1 MPKEDNEILKYNHGE
16 KCMKIPFIVYADLES
31 LLEKM
36 STCHNNP
43 EKSSTTKVNKH
54 KPSDYTLFTDCSFD
68 LTKSNL
74 DCYRGKDYKER
85 FFKDLKEHATKIINY
100 VKKEMVPL
108 TDKEPKSYKKQKVYY
123 ICKKG
128 FNTDKNYK
136 NALKLY
142 HKVRDHWHY
151 TRKYRGASQ
160 SICDLRYKTQ
170 KEIPVVFHNGSTYD
184 YHFIINELS
193 NKSEVQFECLGE
205 NTEKYIT
212 FSLLIKK
219 NL

>member
-68 LTKSNL
+68 LAKSNL

-142 HKVRDHWHY
+142 HKVRDH
-151 TRKYRGASQ
+151 
-160 SICDLRYKTQ
+160 
-170 KEIPVVFHNGSTYD
+170 
-184 YHFIINELS
+184 
-193 NKSEVQFECLGE
+193 
-205 NTEKYIT
+205 
-212 FSLLIKK
+212 
-219 NL
+219 